1 MNAQQPLGPNPEWEQ
16 EDDFHA
22 AYRAAGYGDNL
33 FDQSLYYRMDQLLDT
48 AMWDEETKHEFGSS
62 LPFEMTNGEMLDVID
77 YLWEHQPRT
86 PFSEVKNPSQKEI
99 TAFIRKVCNL

>member
-16 EDDFHA
+16 EEAYQA
-22 AYRAAGYGDNL
+22 AYRAAAYGDDL

-77 YLWEHQPRT
+77 YLWQHQPRV

>member
-16 EDDFHA
+16 EDA
-22 AYRAAGYGDNL
+22 YQKAYRAAGYGDDL

-77 YLWEHQPRT
+77 YLWQHQPRV